1 MIDLVASTMD
11 ELQAEFVKLA
21 GALIPIEDQRRQIS
35 AEMEK
40 RQREAAAKAKLN
52 GMTTLEKDAMRTV
65 LKNA

>member
-21 GALIPIEDQRRQIS
+21 AALIPIEDQRRQIS

-65 LKNA
+65 LKTA